1 VTPQPPTSVTV
12 TAGSP
17 ASYTV
22 VVALRTGRRRL
33 AFAVPFGGLI
43 LLVLYQAIGCGG
55 GGGGGGG
62 APAGTYTITVAG
74 NGGGSTSNATVT
86 LIVN

>member
-1 VTPQPPTSVTV
+1 MTPQPPTSVTV

-33 AFAVPFGGLI
+33 AFALPFAGLI

-55 GGGGGGG
+55 GGG
-62 APAGTYTITVAG
+62 APAGTYTIPVAG